1 MKEIL
6 VEEKARL
13 ESELLNQ
20 ELDLVEVERKV
31 EEYRASLIKDLETT
45 RDARVNLINVK
56 LAYIDELI
64 TKYESV
70 EAAPVE
76 EVVEETVEQVVETP
90 FQETESEY

>member
-1 MKEIL
+1 MLEIL
-6 VEEKARL
+6 TQEREAL
-13 ESELLNQ
+13 ESELANQDLNI
-20 ELDLVEVERKV
+20 EEVERKV
-31 EEYRASLIKDLETT
+31 EEYRASLIKELETN

-70 EAAPVE
+70 EADPVE
-76 EVVEETVEQVVETP
+76 EAVEQVVQTP